1 MNNKDHDKNP
11 LERPELKQLPFQV
24 EDGYF
29 DGLSERISNAIN
41 AEESDLKYN
50 LHLKK
55 TPFTVPDGYF
65 GGLAETIEAKLT
77 TIDKKEVSFYQS
89 PLMRWV
95 AVAASLALLITF
107 YLTRPDS
114 TGSDLLSNVSDET
127 IISFLES
134 ENALGDDL
142 LVDLE
147 EIDSVLDEIYADEI
161 GIFVNTIETEPEL
174 DYDFE
179 YFDY

>member
-41 AEESDLKYN
+41 AEESELKYN

-55 TPFTVPDGYF
+55 APFTVPDEYF
-65 GGLAETIEAKLT
+65 SGLTETIEKKLT
-77 TIDKKEVSFYQS
+77 TGIKKEVSFYQR
-89 PLMRWV
+89 PLIRWMT
-95 AVAASLALLITF
+95 VAASLVLMITF
-107 YLTRPDS
+107 YFTRTGS
-114 TGSDLLSNVSDET
+114 TDSDLLSSVSDET

-142 LVDLE
+142 LVDLG